1 MKAKRLIINADDFG
15 LSLGVNKGII
25 ESIENGVVSSIS
37 VIANFRHM
45 SHVLEI
51 TKSFPNISIGIHYN
65 LTTGKPITNPSFIP
79 SLVRANGDFWG
90 KGFSR
95 KLLRG
100 RIRFSD
106 IKTELEKQTKVLA
119 DLVPHISHFDGHQAN
134 HLYPL
139 FFSAALKVA
148 HKFGIRKVRC
158 PKRYIARE
166 NHVSLLQLR
175 QLNIKR
181 WFKGIARR
189 TMMIYLKAKGFKTA
203 DRFVSLVFN
212 NHSMDSLRKSW
223 LSMVRNLPPGSS
235 EICCHPGFADEI
247 LLQHSKYTYK
257 RETEIAVLTS
267 RELKQAFEE
276 NDVKIISY
284 NEL

>member
-1 MKAKRLIINADDFG
+1 MKEKRLIINSDDFG
-15 LSLGVNKGII
+15 LSSGVNKGII
-25 ESIENGVVSSIS
+25 ESIDNGIVSSIS
-37 VIANFRHM
+37 VMANCG
-45 SHVLEI
+45 HVSQVSDI
-51 TKSFPNISIGIHYN
+51 TKNFPNVSVGIHYN
-65 LTTGKPITNPSFIP
+65 LTTGEPATSP
-79 SLVRANGDFWG
+79 SLVPSLVGSDGKFWG
-90 KGFSR
+90 GEFSNR
-95 KLLRG
+95 LLRG
-100 RIRFSD
+100 KIRFRD
-106 IKTELEKQTKVLA
+106 IKIELEKQTAILA
-119 DLVPHISHFDGHQAN
+119 DLIPHISHFDSHQAK

-139 FFSAALKVA
+139 FFSAALNVA

-158 PKRYIARE
+158 PTRYILRE
-166 NHVSLLQLR
+166 NHVPPFRLR

-181 WFKGIARR
+181 CLKGIARR
-189 TMMIYLKAKGFKTA
+189 MLTSYLKAKNFKMA

-223 LSMVRNLPPGSS
+223 LSMVRNFPPGSN

-247 LLQHSKYTYK
+247 LCQRSNYTYE

>member
-15 LSLGVNKGII
+15 LSLGVNKGIT
-25 ESIENGVVSSIS
+25 ESIDNGIVSSIS
-37 VIANFRHM
+37 VMTNCGYV
-45 SHVLEI
+45 SQVSDI
-51 TKSFPNISIGIHYN
+51 TKYFPNVSVGIHYN
-65 LTTGKPITNPSFIP
+65 LTTGEPVTSPSLIP
-79 SLVRANGDFWG
+79 SLVGSDGKFWG
-90 KGFSR
+90 REFSKR
-95 KLLRG
+95 LLSG
-100 RIRFSD
+100 KIRIRD
-106 IKTELEKQTKVLA
+106 INMELEKQTTVLA
-119 DLVPHISHFDGHQAN
+119 DLVPHISHFDGHQAK

-139 FFSAALKVA
+139 FFSAAIKVA

-247 LLQHSKYTYK
+247 LLQHSKYTYE